1 MLSRIHCF
9 QVAKRCHEPDYKWLA
24 TSVGEIFWM
33 QTQCLAS
40 WFSCQEISWIFDISC
55 QDLGHYS
62 WQSSQDF
69 ARFFKIVER
78 NPGNFLDLLPREPKI
93 TKILAREPS
102 QIFDFLSREPW
113 IFEIYLPRSWQL
125 ILERF
130 VKFARYFKIVERN
143 PRKSLGVLGN
153 KTCNN
158 QDLSKRNKNV
168 LHQSNTRSIDILWAV
183 ILENLKNGLLLYV
196 LLSKHQLGLTNKE
209 WSKNKLK

>member
-1 MLSRIHCF
+1 M
-9 QVAKRCHEPDYKWLA
+9 
-24 TSVGEIFWM
+24 GEIFWM

-78 NPGNFLDLLPREPKI
+78 SPKNFLDLLPREPKI

-113 IFEIYLPRSWQL
+113 IFEIFLPRSWQL

-130 VKFARYFKIVERN
+130 VKFCKIFQDRGK
-143 PRKSLGVLGN
+143 KSKKIFGSSWQQ
-153 KTCNN
+153 K
-158 QDLSKRNKNV
+158 Q
-168 LHQSNTRSIDILWAV
+168 
-183 ILENLKNGLLLYV
+183 E
-196 LLSKHQLGLTNKE
+196 
-209 WSKNKLK
+209 